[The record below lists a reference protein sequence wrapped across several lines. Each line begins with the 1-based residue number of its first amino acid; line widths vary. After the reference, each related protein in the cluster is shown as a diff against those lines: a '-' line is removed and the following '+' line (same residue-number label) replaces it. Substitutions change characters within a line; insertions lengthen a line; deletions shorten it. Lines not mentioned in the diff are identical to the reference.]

1 MRANGFSSL
10 VAEGTVAS
18 ATAGGCVAA
27 AGAVNGL
34 PGELSLATAP
44 PPDAEG
50 PGCGWCM
57 GAAGQGEVQGGRQG
71 NRGRWARG
79 GRREGDK
86 LVLARVVQGQGRL
99 MRDGMREG
107 GIMDG
112 RIGTYRA
119 KSREAGITEEQR
131 KRRVCKRAS

>member
-50 PGCGWCM
+50 PCCEWRM
-57 GAAGQGEVQGGRQG
+57 GAAGQGEVQG
-71 NRGRWARG
+71 ARG
-79 GRREGDK
+79 TEGD
-86 LVLARVVQGQGRL
+86 GR
-99 MRDGMREG
+99 GAGAE
-107 GIMDG
+107 
-112 RIGTYRA
+112 RA
-119 KSREAGITEEQR
+119 TRS
-131 KRRVCKRAS
+131 C